1 MKKSK
6 KINLQEEIYFAQEEK
21 NRFNSDDN
29 IDFSF

>member
-6 KINLQEEIYFAQEEK
+6 KINLQEEIYFAQEE
-21 NRFNSDDN
+21 NRFNSDGN